1 MGVLEMQQQLRVQDE
16 QNASATNSL
25 LEGLVQPPMFKIE
38 RMVEK
43 EDDGLPQPLNE
54 VSEHEG
60 SYPNK
65 FENDSDGSLCHDK
78 EMLEE
83 D

>member
-1 MGVLEMQQQLRVQDE
+1 MQQQLRVQDE

-38 RMVEK
+38 RMVDK
-43 EDDGLPQPLNE
+43 DDDCLPAQHAD
-54 VSEHEG
+54 VGEHEG

-65 FENDSDGSLCHDK
+65 FENESEGSLCH
-78 EMLEE
+78 EEEVLEE
-83 D
+83 